1 MRLSHIHQFKVTMSK
16 SFLSKS
22 LTPPKPERT
31 FSKFRLKPQANNPLP
46 FLKTLNKPSIR
57 EDMFSLPPSVY
68 ATTFLVL
75 IPLFGFL
82 YSTLPNMQFN
92 HENMGFLEALYF
104 STITVTTTGFGDIT
118 PTNTFTRAF
127 VMVESII
134 GVVSA
139 GLFLNAVTYQREEN
153 MSKLI
158 DAYEA
163 RKEISYAF
171 ARLHSHDSLITL
183 NMNTYLNRVNQLLGI
198 EDAQTPVATSDS
210 EGKANLDQSQNTP
223 SSPDAKVSEQ
233 LIGIHEPIPQTLEFS
248 NLQHLFD
255 ASSRLTDDPHKP
267 QIWYYY
273 QALEDLL
280 TSIENLVRETETYRW
295 EALESLCIQYLSDI
309 KSFDS
314 SSYILAEPNFEKQ
327 LADIQAQ
334 RQKDMLLIGEYPID
348 KTVELSNEN
357 SLNPYIILFMGIE
370 TTIQF
375 IQDFQLE
382 YQNIMQSI

>member
-1 MRLSHIHQFKVTMSK
+1 MSN
-16 SFLSKS
+16 SA
-22 LTPPKPERT
+22 TPPASP
-31 FSKFRLKPQANNPLP
+31 NPLKSP
-46 FLKTLNKPSIR
+46 KLSALSNPIKKRQAPTPLPTLKQLRKPSIR

-153 MSKLI
+153 MGKLM
-158 DAYEA
+158 DEYES

-198 EDAQTPVATSDS
+198 EDAQTPVAMSDS
-210 EGKANLDQSQNTP
+210 EGQANLDQSQPTP

-233 LIGIHEPIPQTLEFS
+233 LIGIHEPIPQTLTFS
-248 NLQHLFD
+248 DLQHLFD
-255 ASSRLTDDPHKP
+255 ASSRLTDDPRKP

-273 QALEDLL
+273 QALDDLI

-295 EALESLCIQYLSDI
+295 EDLECLCIQYLSDI

-334 RQKDMLLIGEYPID
+334 RQQDMLLIGDYPSD
-348 KTVELSNEN
+348 KAVELSSEN
-357 SLNPYIILFMGIE
+357 SLNPYIILFMGIQ

-375 IQDFQLE
+375 IKDFQLR
-382 YQNIMQSI
+382 YQHIMQSI